1 MIQLNKRL
9 TEKPSTLDI
18 WTMSGV
24 HHIYTRKGLC
34 TQLFDRTDRQK
45 LKEPSMLLMLRTLI
59 VKPIFLLTRVR
70 IKYERLKEIQHNNRK
85 MQSECFSQLNKVT
98 YSHVTDAQ

>member
-1 MIQLNKRL
+1 
-9 TEKPSTLDI
+9 
-18 WTMSGV
+18 
-24 HHIYTRKGLC
+24 
-34 TQLFDRTDRQK
+34 
-45 LKEPSMLLMLRTLI
+45 MLLMLRTLI